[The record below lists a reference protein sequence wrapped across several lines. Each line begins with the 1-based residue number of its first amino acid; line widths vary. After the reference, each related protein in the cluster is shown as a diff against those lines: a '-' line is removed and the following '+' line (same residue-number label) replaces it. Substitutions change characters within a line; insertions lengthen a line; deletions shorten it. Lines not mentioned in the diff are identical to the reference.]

1 MLITGAGG
9 FAGYHLIAAGLASD
23 SGVFVAASPASM
35 IKRAS
40 GMTRKK
46 NSLQYDA
53 VNAGCAKDLAFAT
66 VSGAKNGDSPV
77 AQVASKIVKAL
88 ISNVT
93 NRQYQMSDDNIYDQ
107 SVPAEDMNKQ
117 YINKITLPVNK
128 IHYLK
133 NK

>member
-1 MLITGAGG
+1 MHVDNWSRWSRRIP
-9 FAGYHLIAAGLASD
+9 FDCCRPGLRFRGICGSQPGQYD
-23 SGVFVAASPASM
+23 Q
-35 IKRAS
+35 
-40 GMTRKK
+40 

>member
-46 NSLQYDA
+46 KVYNMTRLMQDVLKILHLPQFPVPKTEIAQLYKLHLKSLKSFNFQ
-53 VNAGCAKDLAFAT
+53 C
-66 VSGAKNGDSPV
+66 
-77 AQVASKIVKAL
+77 
-88 ISNVT
+88 
-93 NRQYQMSDDNIYDQ
+93 
-107 SVPAEDMNKQ
+107 NKQ
-117 YINKITLPVNK
+117 AVSDV
-128 IHYLK
+128 
-133 NK
+133 